1 MDNRYWPEA
10 TVKGTEG
17 NHTIGHWDGGFASLP
32 EAVLSL
38 YDHLQMFLTE
48 AIEEGHIFD
57 CLTGENIYSVDSAHM
72 AKFKKLFDPRPE
84 E

>member
-1 MDNRYWPEA
+1 
-10 TVKGTEG
+10 
-17 NHTIGHWDGGFASLP
+17 
-32 EAVLSL
+32 
-38 YDHLQMFLTE
+38 MFLTE